1 MPLDPIVSLSVA
13 IAEAPGSYA
22 FFLGSGV
29 SRDAGVPTGGEVFW
43 RAVGELYR
51 LENTTSET
59 LDDDRLRDWLEHTG
73 RTDLGYSDILE
84 LITPD
89 QATRRDYLAK
99 HFEGIEPGPT
109 HERLADLA
117 ARGLI
122 GVFVTTNFDRLLERA
137 LQARGIEP
145 IVVTSDADLAVA
157 PVREHARCYVLKPH
171 GDYLQQTIRN
181 TSAELAELEPAMTA
195 ELAEVFSRYGL
206 VVLGYSGADPAI
218 AEAMRGRR
226 SRYGVYWVARTELSE
241 PAGSLV
247 EALAGRVVERADAA
261 TFLIDLAR
269 RIAVFEAQPSG
280 QTPLAVHDEV
290 VVMLRRGDRVGLA
303 ELLRAERREFEE
315 NMSALSEGRHKE
327 QPNKDIALA
336 CHAELLPVFERRLA
350 SLLPLIIY
358 DSQLFEAEVA
368 ALADYKGRQPVLD
381 GYKFW
386 PDLIAWSTWWL
397 GLTIGA
403 FAVRE
408 GRYAALPPLFDA
420 ETPNLYSSGSEPL
433 VGSEAGEAGHYIGHM
448 LMKQVRDES
457 YWEPAWMALQRDLP
471 QLELLRERY
480 PELVSSE
487 DETRR
492 SLVEFDFIHNIALGL
507 RDERAVSNWTMF
519 ESAATGFA
527 RRLHSSARL
536 RERVAEAVGVSLA
549 DFDADAPEALRAA
562 HKLGPSPDHDA
573 IRVLETGS
581 RR

>member
-51 LENTTSET
+51 LETATSET
-59 LDDDRLRDWLEHTG
+59 PDDGLREWLEQTE
-73 RTDLGYSDILE
+73 RADLGYSDILE

-109 HERLADLA
+109 HERLADFA

-122 GVFVTTNFDRLLERA
+122 RVFVTTNFDRLLERA

-157 PVREHARCYVLKPH
+157 PGREHARCYVLKPH

-181 TSAELAELEPAMTA
+181 TPAELAVLEPAMTA

-218 AEAMRGRR
+218 GEAMRGRR
-226 SRYGVYWVARTELSE
+226 SRYGVYWITRAEPSE
-241 PAGSLV
+241 PARSIV
-247 EALAGRVVERADAA
+247 EALTGRVIERPDAA
-261 TFLIDLAR
+261 AFLADLDR
-269 RIAVFEAQPSG
+269 RLAVFAAHPSG

-290 VVMLRRGDRVGLA
+290 VVLLRRGDRVGLA

-315 NMSALSEGRHKE
+315 RVSALIEGRHSE
-327 QPNKDIALA
+327 QPNEDIALGG
-336 CHAELLPVFERRLA
+336 HAELLPVFERRLA

-358 DSQLFEAEVA
+358 DAELFETEIEP
-368 ALADYKGRQPVLD
+368 LADYHGRQPVLG
-381 GYKFW
+381 GYTFW
-386 PDLIAWSTWWL
+386 RNLVAWSMWWL

-403 FAVRE
+403 FAVRD
-408 GRYAALPPLFDA
+408 GRYAALAPLFEA
-420 ETPNLYSSGSEPL
+420 EVPDVYRSGSEPL
-433 VGSEAGEAGHYIGHM
+433 VASLPGDAGEAIGVAR
-448 LMKQVRDES
+448 MKQVDDRN
-457 YWEPAWMALQRDLP
+457 YFAPAWEALQRDLP
-471 QLELLRERY
+471 GLELLRDRY
-480 PELVSSE
+480 PELVRSE

-492 SLVEFDFIHNIALGL
+492 SFVEFDFIHNIALGF
-507 RDERAVSNWTMF
+507 RGQRAISHWTLY
-519 ESAATGFA
+519 EAAAEDFA
-527 RRLHSSARL
+527 RRLHANARL
-536 RERVAEAVGVSLA
+536 RERVAEGVGASLA
-549 DFDADAPEALRAA
+549 DFDAKAPEALRAA
-562 HKLGPSPDHDA
+562 HKLGQFPDHDA
-573 IRVLETGS
+573 IHILETGS